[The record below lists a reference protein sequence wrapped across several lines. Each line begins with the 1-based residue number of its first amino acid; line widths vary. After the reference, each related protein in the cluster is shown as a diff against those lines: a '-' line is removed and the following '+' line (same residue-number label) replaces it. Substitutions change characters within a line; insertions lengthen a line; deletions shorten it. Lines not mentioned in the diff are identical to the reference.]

1 VLAFPEGT
9 VKKVFAI
16 LEICWHSLKELLK
29 KVLASLDMYWHL
41 QKEMLK
47 SVGKLRKVLALAE
60 GVVKIGL
67 ACLETG
73 WQSQKELLKKCEQA

>member
-1 VLAFPEGT
+1 MLAFPEGT

-29 KVLASLDMYWHL
+29 KVLASSDMYWHL